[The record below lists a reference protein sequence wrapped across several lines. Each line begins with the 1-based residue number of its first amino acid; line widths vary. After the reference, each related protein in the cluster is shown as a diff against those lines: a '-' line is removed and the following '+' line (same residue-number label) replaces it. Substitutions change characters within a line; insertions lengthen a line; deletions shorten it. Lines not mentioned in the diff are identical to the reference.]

1 MPFVDTVTADDVKAA
16 IADVD
21 LIIKAVNFSVSLAV
35 NGTLVVIT
43 IRELAIRVRGR

>member
-1 MPFVDTVTADDVKAA
+1 MTADDVKAA

-21 LIIKAVNFSVSLAV
+21 LKIKAGNFSVSLAV